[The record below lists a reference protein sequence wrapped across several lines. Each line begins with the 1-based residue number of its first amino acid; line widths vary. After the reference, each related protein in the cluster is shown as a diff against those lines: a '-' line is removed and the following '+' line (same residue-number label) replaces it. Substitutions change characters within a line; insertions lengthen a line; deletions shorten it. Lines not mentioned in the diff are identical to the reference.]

1 MVCANTLLSAGILL
15 AVAVCFEIIA
25 ISVFIAA
32 YKGLLG
38 EEVGLCATLA
48 TVIGFLFCV
57 GAILNLS
64 DPSGESAIEQKL
76 SKALEK
82 DDRPQS

>member
-1 MVCANTLLSAGILL
+1 MVWADTLRSVGILL
-15 AVAVCFEIIA
+15 AVAFCFETSA
-25 ISVFIAA
+25 ISIFIAA

-48 TVIGFLFCV
+48 TIIGFLFCG